1 VNRKQRRHLKKLAG
15 EKATSSIDLM
25 LNMSENCLTCSKPF
39 DKKDKQMAATWFI
52 KVYHSQKRT
61 ELFCPECFKNGSV
74 DGIREE

>member
-1 VNRKQRRHLKKLAG
+1 
-15 EKATSSIDLM
+15 M